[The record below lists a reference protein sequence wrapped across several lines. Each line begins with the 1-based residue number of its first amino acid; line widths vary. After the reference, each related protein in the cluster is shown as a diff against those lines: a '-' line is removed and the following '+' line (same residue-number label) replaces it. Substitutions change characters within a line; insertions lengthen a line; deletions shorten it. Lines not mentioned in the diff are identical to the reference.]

1 MSKKDL
7 QRQAEELIQIAV
19 EHGATVIREKTHT
32 IVRPADKT
40 KRQLVVPKTPSDWR
54 GIENLRSDFRKAGFP
69 VPHKGGKKK

>member
-7 QRQAEELIQIAV
+7 QRQAEELIQLAE
-19 EHGATVIREKTHT
+19 EHGATVIREKNHT

-54 GIENLRSDFRKAGFP
+54 GIENLRSEFRKAGFP
-69 VPHKGGKKK
+69 VPHKGGKKR